1 MQFPA
6 GLDIDIVSTYGQLA
20 NDGAQFLAVAALLYA
35 IGRLIVVPAVRWAL
49 SRTATNKTVASAL
62 TSAVHLLSV
71 VFAVVIGASV
81 AGFRGALAG
90 STLLAAGITLAVGL
104 AAQDVLGNFVAG
116 AFIVTDPDLNV
127 GDVIAWNG
135 MQGTVVDIDLR
146 VTRIRTPDNERI
158 IVPNT
163 ALATSAVTNQTST
176 GPIGISYQFGVSYED
191 DIETVQAI
199 IENAARD
206 LDHVS
211 EKPAPTAKVSDLAST
226 AIILTGRIWIPNERR
241 NRLASVRAA
250 FIQQVQADCHAEG
263 IDLSDTSQHELSGDI
278 GVHDSAR
285 PTRERTE

>member
-6 GLDIDIVSTYGQLA
+6 GLDIDIVSAYGQLA
-20 NDGAQFLAVAALLYA
+20 TDGAQFLAVAALLYA
-35 IGRLIVVPAVRWAL
+35 TGRLIAVPAARWAL
-49 SRTATNKTVASAL
+49 SRTATDKTVASAL
-62 TSAVHLLSV
+62 TSAVHLFSV
-71 VFAVVIGASV
+71 ILAVVIGASV

-146 VTRIRTPDNERI
+146 VTRIRTLDNERI

-176 GPIGISYQFGVSYED
+176 GPIGISYRFGVGYD
-191 DIETVQAI
+191 ANIETVQAI
-199 IENAARD
+199 IENAARN

-211 EKPAPTAKVSDLAST
+211 EKPAPTARVSDLAST
-226 AIILTGRIWIPNERR
+226 SVVLTGRIWIPNERR

-250 FIQQVQADCHAEG
+250 FIQQVQADCRAEG
-263 IDLSDTSQHELSGDI
+263 IDLSDTTQHELSGDI
-278 GVHDSAR
+278 GVHDGVGA
-285 PTRERTE
+285 THERTE

>member
-1 MQFPA
+1 MQFPG
-6 GLDIDIVSTYGQLA
+6 GLDVDIVSTYGQLA
-20 NDGAQFLAVAALLYA
+20 TDGAQFLAVAALLYA
-35 IGRLIVVPAVRWAL
+35 IGRLIAVPAARLAL
-49 SRTATNKTVASAL
+49 SRTATDKTVASAL

-71 VFAVVIGASV
+71 ILAVVIGASV

-127 GDVIAWNG
+127 GDTIAWNG

-146 VTRIRTPDNERI
+146 VTRIQTPDNERI

-163 ALATSAVTNQTST
+163 TLATSAVTNQTST
-176 GPIGISYQFGVSYED
+176 GPVGISYQFGVGYED

-206 LDHVS
+206 LDHVL
-211 EKPAPTAKVSDLAST
+211 ENPAPTVRVSDLSST
-226 AIILTGRIWIPNERR
+226 SVVLTGRVWIPNARR
-241 NRLASVRAA
+241 NRMRAVRSQ
-250 FIQQVQADCHAEG
+250 FIQRVHEACRAEG
-263 IDLSDTSQHELSGDI
+263 IELSDTSQHELSGDI
-278 GVHDSAR
+278 GVHDGVEAADES
-285 PTRERTE
+285 TG

>member
-20 NDGAQFLAVAALLYA
+20 TDGAQFLAVAALLYA
-35 IGRLIVVPAVRWAL
+35 IGRLLAVPLVRWGL
-49 SRTATNKTVASAL
+49 SRTETNKTVASAL
-62 TSAVHLLSV
+62 TSAVHLVSV
-71 VFAVVIGASV
+71 ILAVIIGASV

-127 GDVIAWNG
+127 GDTVAWNG

-146 VTRIRTPDNERI
+146 VTRIQTPDNERI

-163 ALATSAVTNQTST
+163 TLATSAVTNQTST
-176 GPIGISYQFGVSYED
+176 GPVGISYQFGVGYDD

-199 IENAARD
+199 IQNAARD
-206 LDHVS
+206 LDHVL
-211 EKPAPTAKVSDLAST
+211 EKPSPTVRVSDLSST
-226 AIILTGRIWIPNERR
+226 SVVLTGRVWIPNARR
-241 NRLASVRAA
+241 NRMRSVRSA
-250 FIQQVQADCHAEG
+250 FIRRVHEACHAEG

-278 GVHDSAR
+278 GVRDGVRAADES
-285 PTRERTE
+285 TG

>member
-1 MQFPA
+1 MQFPP
-6 GLDIDIVSTYGQLA
+6 GLDIDIASTYGQLA
-20 NDGAQFLAVAALLYA
+20 TDGAQFLAVAALLYA
-35 IGRLIVVPAVRWAL
+35 IGRLIAVPVARWL
-49 SRTATNKTVASAL
+49 LTRMETNKTVASAL

-71 VFAVVIGASV
+71 VVAVVIGASV
-81 AGFRGALAG
+81 AGFQGALAG

-176 GPIGISYQFGVSYED
+176 GPVGISYQFGIGYED

-211 EKPAPTAKVSDLAST
+211 EKPAPTARVTDLAST

-250 FIQQVQADCHAEG
+250 FIRQVTEDCHAEG
-263 IDLSDTSQHELSGDI
+263 IDLSETNRHELSGDI
-278 GVHDSAR
+278 GVHDSAG
-285 PTRERTE
+285 PTRERSE

>member
-1 MQFPA
+1 
-6 GLDIDIVSTYGQLA
+6 
-20 NDGAQFLAVAALLYA
+20 
-35 IGRLIVVPAVRWAL
+35 VPAARWAL
-49 SRTATNKTVASAL
+49 SRTATDKTVASAL
-62 TSAVHLLSV
+62 TSTVHLISV
-71 VFAVVIGASV
+71 ILAVVIGASV

-127 GDVIAWNG
+127 GDNIAWNG

-146 VTRIRTPDNERI
+146 VTRIRTLDNERI

-176 GPIGISYQFGVSYED
+176 GPIGISYQFGIGYDE

-211 EKPAPTAKVSDLAST
+211 EKPAPTARVSDLAST
-226 AIILTGRIWIPNERR
+226 AVILTGRIWIPNERR

-250 FIQQVQADCHAEG
+250 FIQQVQEDCHAEG
-263 IDLSDTSQHELSGDI
+263 IDLSDTTQHELSGDI
-278 GVHDSAR
+278 GVHDSVEPAGD
-285 PTRERTE
+285 RTE

>member
-1 MQFPA
+1 MQFPV
-6 GLDIDIVSTYGQLA
+6 GLDTDIVSAYGQLA
-20 NDGAQFLAVAALLYA
+20 TDGAQFLAVAALLYA
-35 IGRLIVVPAVRWAL
+35 IGRLVVVPAVRWLL
-49 SRTATNKTVASAL
+49 SRTETNKTVASAL
-62 TSAVHLLSV
+62 TSAVHLISV
-71 VFAVVIGASV
+71 ILAVVIGASV

-127 GDVIAWNG
+127 GDTIAWNG

-146 VTRIRTPDNERI
+146 VTRIRTLDNERI

-176 GPIGISYQFGVSYED
+176 GPIGISYQFGIGYDD
-191 DIETVQAI
+191 DIETAQAI

-211 EKPAPTAKVSDLAST
+211 EKPAPTARVSDLAST
-226 AIILTGRIWIPNERR
+226 AVILTGRIWIPNERR

-250 FIQQVQADCHAEG
+250 FIQQVQTDCRAEG

-278 GVHDSAR
+278 GVHDSVGPAH
-285 PTRERTE
+285 ERTE

>member
-20 NDGAQFLAVAALLYA
+20 TDGAQFLAVSALLYA
-35 IGRLIVVPAVRWAL
+35 IGRLIAVPAARWAL
-49 SRTATNKTVASAL
+49 SRTATDKTVASAL
-62 TSAVHLLSV
+62 TSAVHLISV
-71 VFAVVIGASV
+71 IIAVVIGASV

-127 GDVIAWNG
+127 GDIIAWNG

-163 ALATSAVTNQTST
+163 ELATSAVTNQTST
-176 GPIGISYQFGVSYED
+176 GPVGISYRFGVSYD
-191 DIETVQAI
+191 ADIETAQAI
-199 IENAARD
+199 ITNAARD

-211 EKPAPTAKVSDLAST
+211 EKPAPTARVSDLAST
-226 AIILTGRIWIPNERR
+226 AVILTGRIWIPNERR
-241 NRLASVRAA
+241 NRLASVRAS
-250 FIQQVQADCHAEG
+250 FIQQVQADCRAEG

-278 GVHDSAR
+278 GVHDGVR
-285 PTRERTE
+285 PDRERTE